1 MKCIHCQKD
10 LPDGV
15 KFCKYCG
22 QKQEAVQPTPK
33 ITQQTIAQAIP
44 ATEPIPVTGSKE
56 PSVPIREIQKQPEKV
71 SSEPV
76 QMVHPNPTRQI
87 NPSITNVT
95 TVSQKEDVS
104 PAQAKKSSIV
114 PIVWRLAVIVVEAGI
129 LAYLCIRLF

>member
-1 MKCIHCQKD
+1 MKCIHCQKE
-10 LPDGV
+10 LPDGA

-22 QKQEAVQPTPK
+22 QKQKAVQPTPK
-33 ITQQTIAQAIP
+33 TTQQNISQSTP
-44 ATEPIPVTGSKE
+44 EKEPISVSESKE
-56 PSVPIREIQKQPEKV
+56 QPVPVEKIQKQPEKV
-71 SSEPV
+71 SSKPGQTV
-76 QMVHPNPTRQI
+76 NPNPTRQT
-87 NPSITNVT
+87 NPSVTNVA